1 MAGCGRFFEGN
12 PQLMHSALIEKLAK
26 LPPTT
31 VSSVPDIFTARTR
44 SFREGNVFSP
54 ICLFTGGPCF
64 QTCSFAPPRPFKLVH
79 SGSPPPRQ
87 IGLRLK
93 ANTKYIL

>member
-54 ICLFTGGPCF
+54 ICLFIGGFLCF
-64 QTCSFAPPRPFKLVH
+64 QTCSFAPPDLSNLFTRRALP
-79 SGSPPPRQ
+79 Q
-87 IGLRLK
+87 DRL
-93 ANTKYIL
+93 AFD